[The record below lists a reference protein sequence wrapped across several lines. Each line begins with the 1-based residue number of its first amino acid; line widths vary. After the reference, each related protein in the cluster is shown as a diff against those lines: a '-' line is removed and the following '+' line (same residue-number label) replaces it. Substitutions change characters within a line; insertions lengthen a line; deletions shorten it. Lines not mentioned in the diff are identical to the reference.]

1 MRPKKLKKFKEVKVL
16 KKFKEVKE
24 EVKRSFFSK
33 EIDFLY

>member
-1 MRPKKLKKFKEVKVL
+1 VRPKKLKKFKEVKVL

>member
-1 MRPKKLKKFKEVKVL
+1 MRPKKLKKFEEVKLL
-16 KKFKEVKE
+16 KKLKEVKE

>member
-1 MRPKKLKKFKEVKVL
+1 MRPKKLKKLKEVKHV
-16 KKFKEVKE
+16 KEVKE

>member
-1 MRPKKLKKFKEVKVL
+1 VRPKKLKKFKEVKLL

-24 EVKRSFFSK
+24 RSFFSK